1 MTTPA
6 TPWNPLDKPGS
17 IWVPG
22 APIPLNGPTVPEE
35 EVEQ

>member
-1 MTTPA
+1 MPTPA

-22 APIPLNGPTVPEE
+22 EQIPLNGPTNPDEE
-35 EVEQ
+35 EE